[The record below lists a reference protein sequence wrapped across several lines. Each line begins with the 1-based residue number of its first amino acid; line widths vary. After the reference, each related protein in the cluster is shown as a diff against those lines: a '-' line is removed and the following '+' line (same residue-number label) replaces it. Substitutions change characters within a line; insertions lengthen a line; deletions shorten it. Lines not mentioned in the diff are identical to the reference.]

1 MQDDSQPNREL
12 FAALDADKSPAA
24 MQFKDL
30 WTRTRQGDPHL
41 ATLGAFIEGE
51 RLISRE
57 AFQECELAH
66 MQLKQLRY
74 VMLMQALNVE
84 GLSGDAAREVAGR
97 YQASLAKADEM
108 MEQIRK
114 WLSN

>member
-1 MQDDSQPNREL
+1 LQLSTLTNPQQPCSSKISGHEPGR
-12 FAALDADKSPAA
+12 AI
-24 MQFKDL
+24 
-30 WTRTRQGDPHL
+30 R
-41 ATLGAFIEGE
+41 TLGAFIEGE